1 MGNNS
6 SHTPSALPPQPM
18 NTNVSAD
25 PAKNE
30 FVALIMGKP
39 LEVARTLAK
48 ERGYDICCRKV
59 DGVDKIITD
68 RAIPYR
74 CNVIVNNGM
83 IRGCTGF
90 I

>member
-6 SHTPSALPPQPM
+6 SHTPSALPPLQPM

-48 ERGYDICCRKV
+48 ERGYE
-59 DGVDKIITD
+59 
-68 RAIPYR
+68 
-74 CNVIVNNGM
+74 IVLS
-83 IRGCTGF
+83 
-90 I
+90 

>member
-48 ERGYDICCRKV
+48 ERGYE
-59 DGVDKIITD
+59 
-68 RAIPYR
+68 
-74 CNVIVNNGM
+74 IVLS
-83 IRGCTGF
+83 
-90 I
+90 